1 LDDRKFDELAKALAA
16 AASRRSVIKS
26 LTGGALGGVLA
37 LIGRDRVRADE
48 NNQFSSN
55 DQQGN
60 NNGDDDD
67 DDDDSCRAVGK
78 SCRNPRDCCTRQ
90 CSGNVC
96 ICTADDQC
104 PKPKGRDR
112 QCKAANCRTDGTCEI
127 VVNVDTACDDGN
139 RCTINDI
146 CDINGNC
153 SGTPIPGC
161 CRSNDECKDD
171 NPCTKD
177 FCDRETRQC
186 VHKEIPGCCRTDAD
200 CDDDNPCTRDA
211 CRDGKCVHRK
221 IRGCCQSNAECVD
234 GSCTC
239 GGNSEAGHCQAP
251 FYQGFESDTS
261 GWNGVTRV
269 ASGSHGITSKAGAF
283 HGEVGQG
290 SFAAFTRWGGYSNQF
305 PPGGYTTSLDIYLDT
320 TGNYAND
327 TRFDWISAVNKPDC
341 DQRRDFAFVAGY
353 YNDTDATGTGPRF
366 VINAQF
372 NSGRGSSF
380 PKDTGKT
387 PITIVAP
394 GWYTF
399 RHEFRGVPG
408 GPLVVE
414 MTILN
419 SLGVPVMSWTL
430 SDPSDIIGVT
440 VGGNGYG
447 GVTSEFPFLAIDES
461 KRTEP

>member
-48 NNQFSSN
+48 NNQFNSN

-60 NNGDDDD
+60 NNGD

-127 VVNVDTACDDGN
+127 VVNVGTACDDGN

-221 IRGCCQSNAECVD
+221 IRGCCQSNAECDD

-261 GWNGVTRV
+261 GWYNSITRV
-269 ASGSHGITSKAGAF
+269 PSGTNGILSHGGLF
-283 HGEVGQG
+283 HAEAKV
-290 SFAAFTRWGGYSNQF
+290 AFTTWGGYSNEF
-305 PPGGYTTSLDIYLDT
+305 PPGGYTTSVDIYLNT
-320 TGNYAND
+320 LGGWTND
-327 TRFDWISAVNKPDC
+327 TRFDWTSAISTSAC
-341 DQRRDFAFVAGY
+341 ASRRDFAFNAGF
-353 YNDTDATGTGPRF
+353 YNDADVTGAVPRF
-366 VINAQF
+366 VISASNNTGRANSF
-372 NSGRGSSF
+372 PKNSGRDPFAVS
-380 PKDTGKT
+380 
-387 PITIVAP
+387 VA
-394 GWYTF
+394 GWYAFEHRF
-399 RHEFRGVPG
+399 RNNGSGILEVDLILKKEGVT
-408 GPLVVE
+408 LK
-414 MTILN
+414 T
-419 SLGVPVMSWTL
+419 WTL
-430 SDPSDIIGVT
+430 SDPTDVIGST
-440 VGGNGYG
+440 VGGNRYG
-447 GVTSEFPFLAIDES
+447 WFPQNEFPFLAIDNS
-461 KRTEP
+461 SRA